1 VTAPAPPQQQVPPGQ
16 PVPPPQDSDL
26 DSPLFVAAV
35 AAALLT
41 VGPVA
46 TVIAALKVRFA
57 LSHAAWT
64 ALSGSLSIAMEHP
77 PPLVGVVGPA
87 SAQTARQNLAR
98 RAQFVV
104 SAAKRLVSDIAAGRA
119 ALPEPER
126 GPAEAQAAE
135 LNVLR
140 GAQFKEAKH
149 ARLQADI
156 ARGRSGDVGAWPAFQ
171 AGMARERRYY
181 SLHLAAMWNR
191 ARAAGMVDMAAQ
203 EHGNLL
209 SWNTIRDKKASA
221 ECVAADKHN
230 FHADRMPAIGW
241 PGGVHPFA
249 AVSPRHHIRT
259 PRCCRDGH
267 HSLQVRQ
274 CDVAETHGAGG
285 NRGS

>member
-1 VTAPAPPQQQVPPGQ
+1 VTTPAPPQQQVPPAQQ
-16 PVPPPQDSDL
+16 PVPTGTE
-26 DSPLFVAAV
+26 AALV
-35 AAALLT
+35 TTTAGLLLTAVSAAALIEALKLRFT
-41 VGPVA
+41 LSQDMW
-46 TVIAALKVRFA
+46 AALA
-57 LSHAAWT
+57 
-64 ALSGSLSIAMEHP
+64 GSASIAMASP
-77 PPLVGVVGPA
+77 PALVGVVGPA

-119 ALPEPER
+119 ALPEPEP

-149 ARLQADI
+149 KRLQADI

-221 ECVAADKHN
+221 ECIAADKHN

-249 AVSPRHHIRT
+249 GVTQRHHIRT

>member
-1 VTAPAPPQQQVPPGQ
+1 VAFPVTTPAAPQQQAPPGQ
-16 PVPPPQDSDL
+16 QPVPTGTE
-26 DSPLFVAAV
+26 AALV
-35 AAALLT
+35 TTTAGLLLTAVSAAAL
-41 VGPVA
+41 
-46 TVIAALKVRFA
+46 IEALKLRFTLSQDMWQA
-57 LSHAAWT
+57 LA
-64 ALSGSLSIAMEHP
+64 GSASIAMASP

-104 SAAKRLVSDIAAGRA
+104 SAAKRLVSDIAAGRS
-119 ALPEPER
+119 ALPEPEP

-149 ARLQADI
+149 KRLQADI

-209 SWNTIRDKKASA
+209 GWYAIVGDGKTTR
-221 ECVAADKHN
+221 ECLAADRHN
-230 FHADRMPAIGW
+230 FHADQMPDIGW
-241 PGGVHPFA
+241 PGGGPHPNCRCFPGPAWPGAPLLPSRGRA
-249 AVSPRHHIRT
+249 A
-259 PRCCRDGH
+259 
-267 HSLQVRQ
+267 
-274 CDVAETHGAGG
+274 A
-285 NRGS
+285 

>member
-1 VTAPAPPQQQVPPGQ
+1 MTAPAPQQQVPPAQQ
-16 PVPPPQDSDL
+16 PVPTGTE
-26 DSPLFVAAV
+26 AALV
-35 AAALLT
+35 TTTAGLLLTAVSAAAL
-41 VGPVA
+41 
-46 TVIAALKVRFA
+46 IEALKLRFTLSQDMWSA
-57 LSHAAWT
+57 LAGAA
-64 ALSGSLSIAMEHP
+64 SIAMASP

-104 SAAKRLVSDIAAGRA
+104 SAAKRLVADIAAGRS
-119 ALPEPER
+119 ALPEPEP

-149 ARLQADI
+149 KRLQADI
-156 ARGRSGDVGAWPAFQ
+156 ARGRSGDIGAWPAFQ

-181 SLHLAAMWNR
+181 SMHVAAMWNR

-230 FHADRMPAIGW
+230 FHADRMPKIGW

-249 AVSPRHHIRT
+249 GVTQRHRIWT